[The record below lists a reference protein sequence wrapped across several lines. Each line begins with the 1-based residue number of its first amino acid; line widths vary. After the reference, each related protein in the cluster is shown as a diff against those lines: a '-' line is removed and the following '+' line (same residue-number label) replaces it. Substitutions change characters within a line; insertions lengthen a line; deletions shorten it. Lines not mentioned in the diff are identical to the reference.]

1 MLHFEKYEKNPVN
14 TTGAHVQVKK
24 KKTMKPASC
33 KLQCIF
39 WFQKITFSIHDIAFS
54 LPPKISKSAG

>member
-1 MLHFEKYEKNPVN
+1 MLNFEKYEKNPVN
-14 TTGAHVQVKK
+14 TTGVHFQVK

-39 WFQKITFSIHDIAFS
+39 WFRKIPFSIHDIAF
-54 LPPKISKSAG
+54 